1 MPLFFIASGY
11 FFNKNYLGNK
21 KQYFFKKV
29 QGVYLPFLK
38 WSVIFL
44 LLHNVFYYCGILN
57 SSYGNRDGLCSQLYS
72 IKDILHHFLNISLR
86 MTEYEGF
93 ILGAYW
99 FMRSLFVGCIVL
111 CFGSWIINRI
121 IKSPHKSIV
130 VVLITFCIIGG
141 IMTYYNIQIPF
152 FPQGGYREAMAVF
165 FLGCGFIIK
174 QKDGYLCHPYVIL
187 ASLVILIMCV
197 TINPTSMRSNATFGD
212 WLTIP
217 FTGISGF
224 VLTYYISK
232 QITKCNNIF
241 SNSLIYIGKNTL
253 YILTFHF
260 LMFKPASLLYAYIYN
275 LDWHVVGCHPVPMQ
289 ISNNW
294 FWIIFSITSL
304 AFSLLLTEILKR
316 LKIE

>member
-1 MPLFFIASGY
+1 MKQKKDSNSKLKMDRDSTLDVLKGIGIILVVIGHRNCPKHLDDYIFSFHMPLFFIASGY
-11 FFNKNYLGNK
+11 FFNKKCLENK

-57 SSYGNRDGLCSQLYS
+57 SSYGNRDGLCSQLYT

-86 MTEYEGF
+86 MTDYEGF

-130 VVLITFCIIGG
+130 VVLIISCLIGG
-141 IMTYYNIQIPF
+141 IMTFYSIQIPF

-165 FLGCGFIIK
+165 FLG
-174 QKDGYLCHPYVIL
+174 
-187 ASLVILIMCV
+187 
-197 TINPTSMRSNATFGD
+197 
-212 WLTIP
+212 
-217 FTGISGF
+217 
-224 VLTYYISK
+224 
-232 QITKCNNIF
+232 
-241 SNSLIYIGKNTL
+241 
-253 YILTFHF
+253 
-260 LMFKPASLLYAYIYN
+260 
-275 LDWHVVGCHPVPMQ
+275 
-289 ISNNW
+289 
-294 FWIIFSITSL
+294 
-304 AFSLLLTEILKR
+304 
-316 LKIE
+316 